1 MPLMLSMLTWAFFFS
16 VLYFEVL
23 LLIGF
28 VERLRTD
35 TKKETRGLAK
45 HPKVEIVVPCFNEQ
59 HTVAATIHSLLAL
72 EYPKK
77 KLRIHVV
84 DDGSTDGT
92 KDSLKEFK
100 DHAQVTISH
109 KENGGKH
116 TALNYALATTNADII
131 GCLDADSFVES
142 SALFE
147 SLKVFETT
155 GAMAVT
161 PAIKIEKADSIF
173 RNMQKA
179 EYEVG
184 MLFRRVFADANAQ
197 FITPGPFSLYRKE
210 VFESLGEFRSAHNTE
225 DLEMGLRMQEAG
237 FLIENAPRSVV
248 YTRAPKTLK
257 PLFKQ
262 RVRWA
267 YGFLRNAG
275 PYKHLFFN
283 TKNVY
288 LGFFILPLTLVSIV
302 AAAYMPFMV
311 LKSTAHAAV
320 TKAVEFQTIGLSA
333 FYFNPL
339 TIDWYTITPTSLTYV
354 TLALFFLTGILVLA
368 GKHIGGQ
375 KVHVDTGLVLYI
387 LLYGIFGP
395 LWLTKALFDAVVTK
409 KNSWR

>member
-1 MPLMLSMLTWAFFFS
+1 MLSILTWTFFFS
-16 VLYFEVL
+16 ILYFEVL

-28 VERLRTD
+28 VERLRMSVPE
-35 TKKETRGLAK
+35 TKGLAY
-45 HPKVEIVVPCFNEQ
+45 HPKVEIIVPCFNEQ
-59 HTVAATIHSLLAL
+59 DTVAGTIHSLLNL
-72 EYPKK
+72 EYPSR

-92 KDSLKEFK
+92 HASLKEFK
-100 DHAQVTISH
+100 NNPQVTISY

-116 TALNYALATTNADII
+116 TALNLAIKNTRADII
-131 GCLDADSFVES
+131 GCLDADSFVNAD
-142 SALFE
+142 ALFE
-147 SLKVFETT
+147 SIKVFEATD
-155 GAMAVT
+155 AMAVT
-161 PAIKIEKADSIF
+161 PAIKVDTPVSF
-173 RNMQKA
+173 FQHMQKA

-197 FITPGPFSLYRKE
+197 FITPGPFSLYKKE
-210 VFESLGEFRSAHNTE
+210 VFETIGIFKSAHNTE

-237 FLIENAPRSVV
+237 YLIENAPKSVV
-248 YTRAPKTLK
+248 YTRAPKTFK

-267 YGFLRNAG
+267 YGFLRNVR

-288 LGFFILPLTLVSIV
+288 LGFLILPLTFISIL
-302 AAAYMPFMV
+302 AAAYMPFVM
-311 LKSTAHAAV
+311 LKSTAFAAV
-320 TKAVEFQTIGLSA
+320 TKVVEFQTIGFSA

-339 TIDWYTITPTSLTYV
+339 AIDWYTITPTAIMYV
-354 TLALFFLTGILVLA
+354 TLALFILTSILVLA
-368 GKHIGGQ
+368 GKYIGGE
-375 KVHVDTGLVLYI
+375 KVQPDKGLVLYI

-395 LWLTKALFDAVVTK
+395 LWLTKALFDAVFIK

>member
-1 MPLMLSMLTWAFFFS
+1 MLSALTWAFFFS

-28 VERLRTD
+28 IERMRRGAED
-35 TKKETRGLAK
+35 SKGLAR
-45 HPKVEIVVPCFNEQ
+45 HPKVEIIVPCFNEQ
-59 HTVAATIHSLLAL
+59 NTVAGTIRSLLAMN
-72 EYPKK
+72 YPAK
-77 KLRIHVV
+77 KLRVHVV

-92 KDSLKEFK
+92 KESLKEFK
-100 DHAQVTISH
+100 NHPQVTISH

-116 TALNYALATTNADII
+116 TALNLAIKNTNAEIL
-131 GCLDADSFVES
+131 GCLDADSFVDAD
-142 SALFE
+142 ALQE

-155 GAMAVT
+155 NAMAVT
-161 PAIKIEKADSIF
+161 PAIKVETPDSFF
-173 RNMQKA
+173 RHMQKA

-210 VFESLGEFRSAHNTE
+210 VFDTLGEFRSAHNTE

-237 FLIENAPRSVV
+237 LLIENAPKSVV
-248 YTRAPKTLK
+248 YTRAPRTLQ

-283 TKNVY
+283 PKNIY
-288 LGFFILPLTLVSIV
+288 LGFFILPLTFVSIL
-302 AAAYMPFMV
+302 AAAYMPFML
-311 LKSTAHAAV
+311 LKNTAYAAV
-320 TKAVEFQTIGLSA
+320 TKVVEFQTIGISA

-339 TIDWYTITPTSLTYV
+339 TIDWYTLTPTSITYV
-354 TLALFFLTGILVLA
+354 IVALFVLTSVLVLA
-368 GKHIGGQ
+368 GKHIGGE
-375 KVHVDTGLVLYI
+375 KVRPDLGLVLYI
-387 LLYGIFGP
+387 FLYGIFGP
-395 LWLTKALFDAVVTK
+395 LWLTKAVFDAVVTR

>member
-1 MPLMLSMLTWAFFFS
+1 MVSILTWAFFFS

-28 VERLRTD
+28 VERLRKSTEVS
-35 TKKETRGLAK
+35 KGLAK
-45 HPKVEIVVPCFNEQ
+45 HPKVEIIVPCFNEQ
-59 HTVAATIHSLLAL
+59 NTVAATIRSLLAMN
-72 EYPKK
+72 YPAK
-77 KLRIHVV
+77 KLRVHVV
-84 DDGSTDGT
+84 DDGSTDNT
-92 KDSLKEFK
+92 PESLKEFK
-100 DHAQVTISH
+100 NHPQVTISH

-116 TALNYALATTNADII
+116 TALNLAIKNTKAEIL
-131 GCLDADSFVES
+131 GCLDADSFVDVD
-142 SALFE
+142 ALQE

-155 GAMAVT
+155 TAMAVT
-161 PAIKIEKADSIF
+161 PAIKVETPDSFF
-173 RNMQKA
+173 RHMQKA

-210 VFESLGEFRSAHNTE
+210 VFETLGEFRSAHNTE

-237 FLIENAPRSVV
+237 LLIENAPKSVV
-248 YTRAPKTLK
+248 YTRAPRTLK

-288 LGFFILPLTLVSIV
+288 LGFFILPLTFVSIL
-302 AAAYMPFMV
+302 AAAYMPFAM
-311 LKSTAHAAV
+311 LSSTAHAAAMKV
-320 TKAVEFQTIGLSA
+320 VEFQTIGFSA

-339 TIDWYTITPTSLTYV
+339 TIDWFTFTPSSIVYV
-354 TLALFFLTGILVLA
+354 TLSLFILTSILVLA
-368 GKHIGGQ
+368 GKHIGGE
-375 KVHVDTGLVLYI
+375 KVRLDRGVVLYI
-387 LLYGIFGP
+387 TLYGIFGP
-395 LWLTKALFDAVVTK
+395 LWLTKALFDAVVTR